1 MMAFD
6 SRSTPERPPL
16 SDQTVAD
23 LREAVLHLWTAPASA
38 DGRLGRA
45 MDALVRE
52 ARDRALRAEDV
63 LIAVKALLLD
73 LPQLDDPERRLEGA
87 RFREQLVTRCI
98 KAYYGNG

>member
-6 SRSTPERPPL
+6 SRSTSERPRL
-16 SDQTVAD
+16 TEQTVAG
-23 LREAVLHLWTAPASA
+23 LRDAVLQLWTAPAAA
-38 DGRLGRA
+38 DGQLGRA

-52 ARDRALRAEDV
+52 AREHSLRAEDV
-63 LIAVKALLLD
+63 LIEVKALLGSM
-73 LPQLDDPERRLEGA
+73 PQLDAPERRLESA

>member
-6 SRSTPERPPL
+6 SRSTSERPRL
-16 SDQTVAD
+16 TEQTVAG
-23 LREAVLHLWTAPASA
+23 LRDAVLQLWTAPASA
-38 DGRLGRA
+38 DGQLARA

-52 ARDRALRAEDV
+52 AREHSLRAEDV
-63 LIAVKALLLD
+63 LIEVKALLGSM
-73 LPQLDDPERRLEGA
+73 PQLDAPERRLESA